1 MTKEILGFVTVKD
14 YEFPNTF
21 YCWAILSSLDV
32 VKKDSFVIIEDA
44 KNPSMKFIGQVIDI
58 VNASTILKES
68 SREEMLRS
76 SKGAEDIVK
85 GALSEPAFFKV
96 YAKIKLMYKIEE
108 NDMHSVDVPPTDT
121 SPVVRSEL
129 RYHLPQILGF
139 SQNPKTSICLG
150 TLYSH
155 PDVHVCLDLNR
166 MLSGHIAIFGQ
177 THSGKSYAAGVIIEE
192 VVEKGVPVLVFDHM
206 GEYLSM
212 DKTVD
217 GRPGLNLI
225 IVRPGI
231 DITIDFD
238 DLIKASPIL
247 TTLGIT
253 DAQLNLLKDA
263 YTEAQIQIQKEAAR
277 KGTQVQKA
285 FRGVDAIQW
294 LLSDVRIPKTNETRK
309 MLYVI
314 GRRKG
319 YSTATI
325 DGLRWKLEVLLNKG
339 IIGAGFDIID
349 IIKPRCL
356 TVVDLSTVDQSLR
369 SLVVAAMLSKIAEA
383 RKKDKIPPLLVVI
396 EEAHNYVPPEETPSS
411 VMIRDLIRGARHW
424 GIGVMLVSQR
434 PSGIHRDAIN
444 VANTHIIFRL
454 KGTDLEYV
462 KQFAPFTKEELEDIQ
477 ILPDGVAYITGPI
490 IRGGLSIKV
499 AIRKRRTVHG
509 GQSIKF
515 LNI

>member
-1 MTKEILGFVTVKD
+1 MTEEKLGFVTVKD
-14 YEFPNTF
+14 YDFPTTF
-21 YCWAILSSLDV
+21 CCWAILSSLDV
-32 VKKDSFVIIEDA
+32 VKKGSFVTIEDA
-44 KNPSMKFIGQVIDI
+44 KKPHMRFIGQVIDI
-58 VNASTILKES
+58 ENASTILKES

-76 SKGAEDIVK
+76 NRGAEDIIK

-108 NDMHSVDVPPTDT
+108 NNVTSVDIPPADT
-121 SPVVRSEL
+121 SPIMRSDL
-129 RYHLPQILGF
+129 QYLPQILGF
-139 SQNPKTSICLG
+139 SQDPKTSICLG
-150 TLYSH
+150 ALYSH
-155 PDVHVCLDLNR
+155 PDVRVCLDLNR

-177 THSGKSYAAGVIIEE
+177 THSGKSYTAGVIIEE
-192 VVEKGVPVLVFDHM
+192 VVGKGIPVLVFDHM

-212 DKTVD
+212 AKTID
-217 GRPGLNLI
+217 GKPGLNLI
-225 IVRPGI
+225 ILRPGK

-263 YTEAQIQIQKEAAR
+263 YTEAQIQAQKETAR
-277 KGTQVQKA
+277 EGVQAQKV
-285 FRGVDAIQW
+285 FRGMDAIRW
-294 LLSDVRIPKTNETRK
+294 LLSDVRIPNKPRETRK
-309 MLYVI
+309 RLYVI

-325 DGLRWKLEVLLNKG
+325 DGLRWKLEALLNKG
-339 IIGAGFDIID
+339 IIGAGFDISD
-349 IIKPRCL
+349 VIKPGYL

-369 SLVVAAMLSKIAEA
+369 SLVVAAMLSKITEA
-383 RKKDKIPPLLVVI
+383 RKRNAIRPLLVVI

-424 GIGVMLVSQR
+424 GIGIMLVSQR
-434 PSGIHRDAIN
+434 PSGIHRDTIN

-462 KQFAPFTKEELEDIQ
+462 KQFAPFTKEELEDVQ

-499 AIRKRRTVHG
+499 ATRKRRTVHG

-515 LNI
+515 LDT